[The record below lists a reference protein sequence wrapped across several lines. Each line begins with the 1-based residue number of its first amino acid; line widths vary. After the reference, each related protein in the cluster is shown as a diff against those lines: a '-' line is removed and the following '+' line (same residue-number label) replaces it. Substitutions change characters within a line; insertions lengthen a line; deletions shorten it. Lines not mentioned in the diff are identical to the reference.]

1 MAGVATFVVVVT
13 LLHALQRD
21 YDPAHQLMSE
31 LAQGRHGGAM
41 ILAFGGLAVATIGI
55 QHSIG
60 ALGASPALRM
70 LLVAAALFFLAAGI
84 FPLGETSEI
93 HIAAIAGA
101 FMLSVLSMYLFPAGS
116 GNASTLAPRAL
127 SWPLAAGV
135 AVSIALG
142 LSVVP
147 MGIAQ
152 RLAALFL
159 LVWLAIVGWRL
170 SRKGFP

>member
-1 MAGVATFVVVVT
+1 MAGVATFVAVVT
-13 LLHALQRD
+13 VLHLLQRD

-31 LAQGRHGGAM
+31 LAQGRYGGVM
-41 ILAFGGLAVATIGI
+41 IVAFGGLAVSALGI

-60 ALGASPALRM
+60 ALGAPPALRM

-116 GNASTLAPRAL
+116 GNASALAPRPL
-127 SWPLAAGV
+127 SWSLAAGV

-142 LSVVP
+142 LSVIP

-159 LVWLAIVGWRL
+159 LLWFAIVGWRM
-170 SRKGFP
+170 SRRVSP